1 MLRRIVKEGLLKAR
15 GVVALLPA
23 NSVGDDIQVFS
34 TDRSSIMGTLYGLRQ
49 QVIELEVESVMYY
62 MCCLAYLFLG

>member
-1 MLRRIVKEGLLKAR
+1 MLGKIVKEGLLKAR

-34 TDRSSIMGTLYGLRQ
+34 TDRSSIMGTLHGLRQ
-49 QVIELEVESVMYY
+49 QVTKLRMESMIY
-62 MCCLAYLFLG
+62 